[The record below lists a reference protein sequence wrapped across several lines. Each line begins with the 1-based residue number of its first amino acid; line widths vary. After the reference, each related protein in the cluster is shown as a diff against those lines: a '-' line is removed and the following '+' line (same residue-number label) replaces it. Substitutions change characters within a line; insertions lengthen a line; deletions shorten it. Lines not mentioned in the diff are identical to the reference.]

1 MLKKLKTNLISNYF
15 EYALY
20 LFASSFFLGNAPLSI
35 AYGIFLAASFT
46 RLYNNFNLREFF
58 SYRGLVL
65 LCVFFLLNSIIV
77 LVLMQSY
84 VDLLRIEKLH
94 SLLVLPI
101 IFYSTK
107 NLFKGNNN
115 ILTTL
120 SKVFVFSAFI
130 SFSLSFLFGLYRMIF
145 SEKNINSIYITYNHL
160 AELFGVQP
168 LYLAVFYL
176 LAIIFCIDLIRSKQP
191 YKKLYR
197 IFGIILFIGIVL
209 LSSRTSLF
217 LSVIIILIKIFAN
230 SSTLKIRNTIILF
243 FSIFAVG
250 IVLTFSIPTL
260 KNRVLK
266 FNENVSSYSGISLRT
281 KIWKN
286 TFEVIKDSPIYG
298 HGFGLSQTKLVEQ
311 YKKINFRRGFIN
323 DYNSHNQYLQ
333 TLLDSGILGLVVL
346 LLILT
351 FPFLDFSNI
360 RLTHSLFS
368 IIIIISFIPESF
380 FLRQY
385 GVLFFSL
392 FYSLFYISYD
402 KD

>member
-1 MLKKLKTNLISNYF
+1 
-15 EYALY
+15 
-20 LFASSFFLGNAPLSI
+20 
-35 AYGIFLAASFT
+35 
-46 RLYNNFNLREFF
+46 
-58 SYRGLVL
+58 
-65 LCVFFLLNSIIV
+65 
-77 LVLMQSY
+77 MQSY